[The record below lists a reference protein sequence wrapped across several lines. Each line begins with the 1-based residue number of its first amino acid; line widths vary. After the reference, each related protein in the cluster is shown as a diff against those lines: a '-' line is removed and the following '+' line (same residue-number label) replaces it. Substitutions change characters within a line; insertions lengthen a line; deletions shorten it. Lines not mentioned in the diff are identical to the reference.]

1 MLDNV
6 IDINFYPTGEAKRS
20 NLAHRP
26 IGLGIMGLQDA
37 LYQLDLRFDSEE
49 AVKFS
54 DEVMEFISYYAILAS
69 SELAQEKGTYSS
81 YRGSK
86 WERGIFP
93 LDTLALLEEE
103 RAQPIDVS
111 RSSRLNWEVVRAY
124 IKAHGMRNSNCM
136 AIAPT
141 ATISNIAGCLPSIE
155 PIYKNLYVKS
165 NQSGEFTIINEYL
178 VDDLSRL
185 GLWTKDT
192 IEQLKY
198 YDGDIQYITA
208 IPTELKAKYK
218 ETFAIH
224 PEWLLRHAAVRGK
237 WIDQSQSLNIFLNT
251 TSGKLL
257 SDVYMS
263 AWNKGLKTTYYL
275 RTLGASSIE
284 KSTLDIHKHSQH
296 IVPPPQVCVIGDP
309 GCEACQ

>member
-1 MLDNV
+1 
-6 IDINFYPTGEAKRS
+6 
-20 NLAHRP
+20 
-26 IGLGIMGLQDA
+26 MGLQDA

-49 AVKFS
+49 AVTFS

-69 SELAQEKGTYSS
+69 SELAREKGAYSS
-81 YRGSK
+81 YQGSK
-86 WERGIFP
+86 WERGILP

-103 RAQPIDVS
+103 RGQALDVS
-111 RSSRLNWEVVRAY
+111 RTARMDWEVVRRH
-124 IKAHGMRNSNCM
+124 IKVYGMRNSNCM

-178 VDDLSRL
+178 VNDLHRL
-185 GLWTKDT
+185 ALWTNDM

-208 IPTELKAKYK
+208 IPAALKAKYK

-224 PEWLLRHAAVRGK
+224 AEWLLRHAAVRGK

-251 TSGKLL
+251 TSGKYL
-257 SDVYMS
+257 SDVYTS
-263 AWNKGLKTTYYL
+263 AWSKGLKTTYYL
-275 RTLGASSIE
+275 RSLGASSIE
-284 KSTLDIHKHSQH
+284 KSTLDIHKHTQAVVSSLAAQTC
-296 IVPPPQVCVIGDP
+296 IVGDP
-309 GCEACQ
+309 SCEACQ